1 MRGMNTQI
9 IHDWLDAMA
18 RTASAGDHAA
28 HMALVS
34 REVKVYGVPGF
45 EVIGYDDW
53 SRQCAHEFAQGVI
66 ARVTYSAPRVLT
78 ETAQRVM
85 FKTEE
90 LIETRAGET
99 IRQGIEVILEQES
112 DGAWRVTQERVLPS
126 EEVAFDQR
134 RGH

>member
-1 MRGMNTQI
+1 MNARI
-9 IHDWLDAMA
+9 IHDWLAAMA
-18 RTASAGDHAA
+18 HTASAGDHAA

-45 EVIGYDDW
+45 EVIGFDDW
-53 SRQCAHEFAQGVI
+53 SRQCAHQFAQGMI
-66 ARVTYSAPRVLT
+66 ASVTYSMPRILT
-78 ETAQRVM
+78 QTPARVM

-90 LIETRAGET
+90 QIETRDGET
-99 IRQGIEVILEQES
+99 IRQGIEVILEQKS
-112 DGAWRVTQERVLPS
+112 DGAWRVTQERVPPS